1 MREINFKRPMPNYFM
16 EMFRSTGSGM
26 LWLMILLVLG
36 GLYLAVSSKTAQ
48 VGREVIRLTDDVRQ
62 QQFFLNELEAKHAEI
77 TAPEMLR
84 ARARSLGYRDATVD
98 DVVYHTLDELEQ
110 KSDFVAPAPDTL
122 LKEHNNLLSP
132 VYTETLIDA
141 IRRWFDVGV
150 QE

>member
-1 MREINFKRPMPNYFM
+1 MRETNLDRPKPSYFLDL
-16 EMFRSTGSGM
+16 FRSTGSGM

-36 GLYLAVSSKTAQ
+36 GLYLSVSAKTAQ
-48 VGREVIRLTDDVRQ
+48 VGREVIRLTDDVKQ
-62 QQFFLNELEAKHAEI
+62 QSIYLNELEAKHAEI

-84 ARARSLGYRDATVD
+84 ARAESLGYRDATVD

-110 KSDFVAPAPDTL
+110 ESDFVAPAPDTL

-141 IRRWFDVGV
+141 IRRWFGGGV